1 MKRLDIYI
9 LKELAGPFFF
19 GVAAFSSIMIG
30 SSLLFQMSRYLIELN
45 MPVDL
50 VSRLFLL
57 ELPGIIVLT
66 FPMSTLLATLLA
78 FGRLSG
84 NSEIIAFK
92 AGGVSFWRM
101 IISVVIVGVIVSFS
115 TIYINERIVPVTKFE
130 SRRLLYEFTHNA
142 QLPTTQRHLTISQ
155 LTKKGVLD
163 YILYA
168 DKFDGQSRSL
178 FKVAYQDMDDAGRV
192 IAIVTAKEARWLD
205 SQWIFY
211 DGEYTFFP
219 EGDQPVI
226 KATFAQYEMKDI
238 QRTPRQIT
246 LSERSKRPEE
256 LTLAELKEV
265 IENKRAEGRDVK
277 KIQVSYHQRFS
288 IPLSCLIF
296 ALLGAPLG
304 LQPNRSG
311 SSIGL
316 GLSIIVIFI
325 YYIVLTIGA
334 SIGQTG
340 LISPIW
346 GAWLPNIIF
355 GLVGLGLNYKVNN

>member
-1 MKRLDIYI
+1 MKKLDIYI

-30 SSLLFQMSRYLIELN
+30 SSLLFQMARYLIDLN
-45 MPVDL
+45 MPIEL
-50 VSRLFLL
+50 VSRLFLW
-57 ELPGIIVLT
+57 ELPGVIVLT
-66 FPMSTLLATLLA
+66 FPMATLLATLLA
-78 FGRLSG
+78 FSRMST
-84 NSEIIAFK
+84 NSEVIAFK

-101 IISVVIVGVIVSFS
+101 VVPVIIVGLIVSLS
-115 TIYINERIVPVTKFE
+115 TIYINERIVPFAKFE

-142 QLPTTQRHLTISQ
+142 QVPTTQKHLTISQ

-168 DKFDGQSRSL
+168 EKFDGQSRSMN
-178 FKVAYQDMDDAGRV
+178 KVSYQDLDDAGRV
-192 IAIVTAKEARWLD
+192 VAVITAKEARWLEN
-205 SQWIFY
+205 QWIFF
-211 DGEYTFFP
+211 DGEYVFFP
-219 EGDQPVI
+219 AGDQPVI
-226 KATFAQYEMKDI
+226 MAKFAQYEMKDI
-238 QRTPRQIT
+238 KRTPRQIT

-265 IENKRAEGRDVK
+265 IENKQAEGSDVK
-277 KIQVSYHQRFS
+277 KIQVSYYQRFS

-340 LISPIW
+340 LISPIF
-346 GAWLPNIIF
+346 GAWLPNLLF
-355 GLVGLGLNYKVNN
+355 GLVGIGLNHKVSS